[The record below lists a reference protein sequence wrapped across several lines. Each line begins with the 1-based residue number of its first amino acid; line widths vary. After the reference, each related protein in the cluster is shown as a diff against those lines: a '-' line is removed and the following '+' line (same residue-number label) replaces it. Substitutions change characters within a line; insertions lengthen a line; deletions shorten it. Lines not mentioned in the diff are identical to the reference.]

1 MIATDAPLMPHQCK
15 RLARRVGMGIA
26 RGGTISHNG
35 SGDIFIAFSTAN
47 KNAWAVDAGTNDC
60 RFLPNHTMDPLFQ
73 GVVEATDEAIIDSMV
88 ANETMVGR
96 DGTTV
101 IALPHDR
108 LQELLKQHG
117 RLEEV

>member
-1 MIATDAPLMPHQCK
+1 M
-15 RLARRVGMGIA
+15 ARPDSSRFSL
-26 RGGTISHNG
+26 TTPSSHMLRCFW
-35 SGDIFIAFSTAN
+35 SAHIFKTA
-47 KNAWAVDAGTNDC
+47 
-60 RFLPNHTMDPLFQ
+60 
-73 GVVEATDEAIIDSMV
+73 AIIDSMV